1 MIMKRFYLSICAVG
15 LCLSP
20 VFAQNKTENQPLLK
34 LQSGEFGFNSLTT
47 GEFSKAELAGWPS
60 FNGNQYGVLILASN
74 LSVAQQKEYKAL
86 GVEFLSAF
94 KQGKYLVSV
103 NQSVSN
109 ETLNSLNIE
118 GLLPWS
124 EEFKSLENF
133 NDVPERASA
142 GGQSILVN
150 IHPFENISLSAIKSS
165 VVSDNI
171 AVMDERETY
180 HFITI
185 KTNPEHL
192 DELVENEGVQYLDWV
207 YEYGESENYT
217 AATSHRVNYLS
228 TDNTNGIEYEGQ
240 GVTVMLQDDGA
251 VGPHID
257 RHGRETQMWAG
268 SEGDHGDHVSG
279 TILGAGNIDPRGK
292 GQAPQADLFV
302 YKAAPEYQ
310 GFDNIMADYFT
321 HDIVITSTSYSN
333 GCNAGYTALA
343 RTMDDQ
349 VQQRSALMHVFSAGN
364 SGTSNCG
371 YGAGNT
377 WGNITG
383 GHKVGKN
390 VITVANLDNEDN
402 IANSSSRGPAHDGR
416 IKPDISATG
425 SNVYS
430 TIENYDYGVK
440 SGTSMSCPG
449 VSGSLAVLYSAFEDI
464 NGDKPEAGL
473 MKSIVLNTADDL
485 GVEGPDFIF
494 GWGRINV
501 RKAYE
506 AIQNIDYQSG
516 TLADGDSVNIALT
529 IPANLH
535 SAKIMVYWT
544 DPEAS
549 VGAST
554 ALINDLDMTI
564 TDPNSNLLLP
574 LILDPTPNASTL
586 NNPAVPG
593 EDHLN
598 NVEQVVLSQPTGG
611 VYNIKVKGFDVAQ
624 GPQKFFVT
632 YWFEEEK
639 ITLTYPLGGESFVP
653 FTSEKIRWDVSPD
666 TGIVTIEY
674 TPDNGATWNIV
685 NNTQAANNH
694 LDWSIPNIAT
704 GETRVRL
711 TYAGQTVESENLSII
726 QTPSGLGVQYVCPDS
741 IGLIWS
747 NVSSATSYDVYR
759 LGTKY
764 MDSIGVSQNNTF
776 VDYGVNPYSDFL
788 WYSVSSNGPNSAE
801 GKRAYAVKI
810 QPGVTNCII
819 AIDAEVSAVSPSNG
833 SLSDCF
839 GDSISVSFTLTNA
852 GTTLISAID
861 AEADFGGLLT
871 NETFNIQLAPSADTL
886 LTFNQMF
893 VYPTGNT
900 NLVVSI
906 DLPNDGNSY
915 NDSLA
920 SQIVPSSSNT
930 VNEAL
935 WSEDFESFNNCS
947 TDASCGEVDCNLAN
961 NWKNEENYVFDDIDW
976 RVNSGETP
984 SDFTGPTSD
993 HTTGNSS
1000 GHYLYLEA
1008 SGVCDEATALLLS
1021 PCIQLAEGG
1030 KPELVFWYN
1039 MRGPDLGSLHVDV
1052 FDGVSW
1058 TNDVMT
1064 PLIGNQG
1071 TPWMEQKADLSAFA
1085 GQTINLRFRG
1095 TTGVGYRSDIAIDDI
1110 GVLQPP
1116 VANFLPEVQNDGFSV
1131 NLTDLSLLADSMM
1144 FDLGDGTVL
1153 PNVPATYTYNQI
1165 TVYNMTQEVYNDA
1178 GADTLTI
1185 SLNTLSVDNP
1195 ENQINIVS
1203 YPNPAI
1209 DFLYLQIS
1217 DATVFNEMSVFSIDG
1232 TMIER
1237 RALIQDNTIS
1247 IDLHTFALGSYFIEL
1262 SGSQN
1267 AKIQFI
1273 KAK

>member
-1 MIMKRFYLSICAVG
+1 MRKLYLSICAIG

-20 VFAQNKTENQPLLK
+20 VFAQNKTEAQPSLK
-34 LQSGEFGFNSLTT
+34 LQSGEFVFNSLESTT
-47 GEFSKAELAGWPS
+47 LSKNEFVDWPI
-60 FNGNQYGVLILASN
+60 FGGKKYGVVLLTNN
-74 LSVAQQKEYKAL
+74 LSLTEQEEYKLL

-94 KQGKYLVSV
+94 KQGKYLVSL
-103 NQSVSN
+103 SSFVSN

-118 GLLPWS
+118 GVLPWS
-124 EEFKSLENF
+124 TEFKSLDDF
-133 NDVPERASA
+133 NNIPKRASA
-142 GGQSILVN
+142 DAESILVN
-150 IHPFENISLSAIKSS
+150 VHPFDNISIEAIKSS
-165 VVSDNI
+165 FNSESAEI
-171 AVMDERETY
+171 IDEREAY
-180 HFITI
+180 HFITV
-185 KTNPEHL
+185 KTTTDNL
-192 DELVENEGVQYLDWV
+192 STLIENSGIQFLDWV
-207 YEYGESENYT
+207 YDYGESENYT
-217 AATSHRVNYLS
+217 GVTSHRVNYLS
-228 TDNTNGIEYEGQ
+228 ADNTNGIEYEGQ

-302 YKAAPEYQ
+302 YKAAPQYQ

-343 RTMDDQ
+343 RAMDDQ
-349 VQQRSALMHVFSAGN
+349 IQQRPALMHVFSAGN

-390 VITVANLDNEDN
+390 VITVANLDDEDN

-449 VSGSLAVLYSAFEDI
+449 VSGSLAVLYSAFEDF

-485 GVEGPDFIF
+485 GVEGPDFIY

-501 RKAYE
+501 RKAYDVIE
-506 AIQNIDYQSG
+506 NTDYQSS
-516 TLADGDSVNIALT
+516 TVSDGDSVNISLS
-529 IPANLH
+529 IPSNLQ

-564 TDPNSNLLLP
+564 TDPNSNVLLP

-586 NNPAVPG
+586 NNAAVPG

-598 NVEQVVLSQPTGG
+598 NVEQVVLSQPVGG
-611 VYNIKVKGFDVAQ
+611 TYNIKVKGHDVSQ

-666 TGIVTIEY
+666 TGIVTVEY
-674 TPDNGATWNIV
+674 TPDNGTTWNIV
-685 NNTQAANNH
+685 NTTQASNKYLN
-694 LDWSIPNIAT
+694 WSIPNLAT
-704 GETRVRL
+704 GEINVRL
-711 TYAGQTVESENLSII
+711 SYAGQTVESEKLSII
-726 QTPSGLGVQYVCPDS
+726 QTPSGLSVQYVCPDS

-747 NVSSATSYDVYR
+747 NVSNANSYDIYR

-776 VDYGVNPYSDFL
+776 VDYGANPYSDFL
-788 WYSVSSNGPNSAE
+788 WYSVSSNGPNAAE

-810 QPGVTNCII
+810 QPGVVNC
-819 AIDAEVSAVSPSNG
+819 AIPMDAEVAAISPADG
-833 SLSDCF
+833 SLTDCF
-839 GDSISVSFTLTNA
+839 GDSVMVSFTLSNT
-852 GTTLISAID
+852 GTSPITTID
-861 AEADFGGLLT
+861 AQADFGGMI
-871 NETFNIQLAPSADTL
+871 NNQTFNIQLAPNTDTL
-886 LTFNQMF
+886 LVFNQGF
-893 VYPTGNT
+893 AYPTVNT
-900 NLVVSI
+900 NLVVTI
-906 DLPNDGNSY
+906 DLMNDGNAY
-915 NDSLA
+915 NDTLS
-920 SQIVPSSSNT
+920 SMIVPSNSST
-930 VNEAL
+930 VSDAL

-947 TDASCGEVDCNLAN
+947 TDPTCGEEDCTLTND
-961 NWKNEENYVFDDIDW
+961 WKNEENYVFDDVDW
-976 RVNSGETP
+976 RVNSGATP
-984 SDFTGPTSD
+984 SDFTGPSSD
-993 HTTGNSS
+993 HTLGNSQ

-1008 SGVCDEATALLLS
+1008 SGSCDEATALLLS
-1021 PCIQLAEGG
+1021 PCIELAEGG

-1052 FDGVSW
+1052 FNGVSW
-1058 TNDVMT
+1058 TLDIMP
-1064 PLIGNQG
+1064 PLDGNQG
-1071 TPWMEQKADLSAFA
+1071 TPWMEQIVDLSAFA
-1085 GQTINLRFRG
+1085 GEVINIRFRG

-1116 VANFLPEVQNDGFSV
+1116 VANFSPEVQNDGFSV
-1131 NLTDLSLLADSMM
+1131 NITDLSALADSMV

-1165 TVYNMTQEVYNDA
+1165 TVYNMKQEVYNDA
-1178 GADTLTI
+1178 GADTMIL
-1185 SLNTLSVDNP
+1185 SLNTLSTGSIKNEISV
-1195 ENQINIVS
+1195 IS
-1203 YPNPAI
+1203 YPNPAA
-1209 DFLYLQIS
+1209 DVLHLQIS
-1217 DATVFNEMSVFSIDG
+1217 EGSVFNKMTVYSIDG
-1232 TMIER
+1232 TMIES
-1237 RALIQDNTIS
+1237 RAISQVNTIS
-1247 IDLHTFALGSYFIEL
+1247 IDLESYALGSYFIEL
-1262 SGSQN
+1262 NGEQN
-1267 AKIQFI
+1267 TKVQFI